1 MTSINNE
8 WIFHDKTTTPQNGTE
23 FMPNYADQMTIFITG
38 TSTSRTIEFKGSDE
52 DGNWYSIPAFKNPD
66 FTLASSTTGNNEA
79 WIVDLTGWVS
89 VNVNVTAIDG
99 GNVTVKAK
107 VVNTVG

>member
-1 MTSINNE
+1 MNYIKQWT
-8 WIFHDKTTTPQNGTE
+8 FHNGTTTAKDGIEMTVNR
-23 FMPNYADQMTIFITG
+23 ADQMTVFITG
-38 TSTSRTIEFKGSDE
+38 TSTSRTIEFKGAD
-52 DGNWYSIPAFKNPD
+52 DNGNWYSIPAFKEPD

-79 WIVDLTGWVS
+79 WTIDLTKWVK
-89 VNVNVTAIDG
+89 VNINVTAVSG